1 MTITRSATFFAVLL
15 ATLTLSSLT
24 ANAAMNDS
32 GLGTR
37 AGYARPSPMPAKL
50 AMPAGFSIPANLM
63 ALGLGLSAPETV
75 AAIPSEPLS
84 VDSGETDVVDDVIG
98 ANN

>member
-1 MTITRSATFFAVLL
+1 MTIARSATFFAGLL
-15 ATLTLSSLT
+15 ATLTLSSFT

-32 GLGTR
+32 GLGMRT
-37 AGYARPSPMPAKL
+37 GYAHLSPGPAKL
-50 AMPAGFSIPANLM
+50 GMPTNFSIPANLM
-63 ALGLGLSAPETV
+63 ALGLDLSAPDTV

-84 VDSGETDVVDDVIG
+84 VDAGEMDTGDDVIG

>member
-1 MTITRSATFFAVLL
+1 MTITRSATFFAGLL
-15 ATLTLSSLT
+15 ATLTFSSYT

-32 GLGTR
+32 GLGMRT
-37 AGYARPSPMPAKL
+37 GYTRPSSVPAKL
-50 AMPAGFSIPANLM
+50 GMPAEFSIPANLM
-63 ALGLGLSAPETV
+63 ALGLDLSAPETV

-84 VDSGETDVVDDVIG
+84 AGASGMDAGDDVIG

>member
-1 MTITRSATFFAVLL
+1 MTIARSATFFAGLF
-15 ATLTLSSLT
+15 AMLTLSGFT

-32 GLGTR
+32 GLGMRT
-37 AGYARPSPMPAKL
+37 GYARPSPVPAKL
-50 AMPAGFSIPANLM
+50 GMPADFSIPANLM
-63 ALGLGLSAPETV
+63 ALGLDLSAPETV

-84 VDSGETDVVDDVIG
+84 ADADEMNAGDDVIG